1 MSLGG
6 QSLSEGKQHVCLDI
20 CLPEVH
26 TLLPAGKSTVGGGG
40 VEMSQSWSKELG
52 GSLLPWGSRN
62 ARERPAMFSA
72 SLEDPGEEAAA

>member
-1 MSLGG
+1 MGR
-6 QSLSEGKQHVCLDI
+6 
-20 CLPEVH
+20 
-26 TLLPAGKSTVGGGG
+26 GG